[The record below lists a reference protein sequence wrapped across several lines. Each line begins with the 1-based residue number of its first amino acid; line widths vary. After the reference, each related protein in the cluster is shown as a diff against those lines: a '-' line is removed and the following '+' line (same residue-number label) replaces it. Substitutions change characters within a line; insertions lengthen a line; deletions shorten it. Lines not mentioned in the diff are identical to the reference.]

1 MALPE
6 KFIRSKCPNCKK
18 NGIEFWKTRTRYNPK
33 LTCKYCKKTYKV
45 SWTISFVF
53 TLVCAVVMGTVLR
66 LVREH
71 IFNIPTW
78 LCYIIIL
85 IPFLIFEYFAPL
97 KEVDNTRDTNTM
109 E

>member
-45 SWTISFVF
+45 SWTVTFVF
-53 TLVCAVVMGTVLR
+53 ILVWAVVMGGGLS
-66 LVREH
+66 LFREY
-71 IFNIPTW
+71 IFEIPTW
-78 LCYIIIL
+78 LCYVIAL
-85 IPFLIFEYFAPL
+85 IPVFIFQYFAPL
-97 KEVDNTRDTNTM
+97 KEVDNTNDTD
-109 E
+109 EI